1 MIYQD
6 LVVQWVFRNFGPL
19 LQICR
24 LEMFHLS
31 LAVTRRIV
39 FVDSAISTRGHQHAI
54 VCSPCNRSNLH
65 RVPSENLWKVSSGA
79 RAYWK
84 IEPLNNEDHEDF
96 QFIDYDM
103 IRNIPIVNTYI
114 YCILYTINTPRM
126 TEAPTILQDHPGFHH
141 ESLRHLS
148 NLTWNPNCLVMINR
162 TILFL
167 LQSFWGGLAN
177 SLVATIFRIQHILT

>member
-103 IRNIPIVNTYI
+103 IRNIPIVNI
-114 YCILYTINTPRM
+114 YMYILYI
-126 TEAPTILQDHPGFHH
+126 IYD
-141 ESLRHLS
+141 
-148 NLTWNPNCLVMINR
+148 
-162 TILFL
+162 
-167 LQSFWGGLAN
+167 
-177 SLVATIFRIQHILT
+177 